1 MTKVPAETIYYQ
13 KEGEAEKN
21 KDKCKKKEKLSSKTS
36 AGSVLSNQKLIK
48 ELKCMLNSSDGRGIL
63 SISR

>member
-21 KDKCKKKEKLSSKTS
+21 KDKCKKVVIQNIGWFCFVQSEINKR
-36 AGSVLSNQKLIK
+36 IK
-48 ELKCMLNSSDGRGIL
+48 MYVKQ
-63 SISR
+63 

>member
-21 KDKCKKKEKLSSKTS
+21 KDKCKKKLSSKTS

-48 ELKCMLNSSDGRGIL
+48 ELKCMSHSSDGRGIL